1 MSAAVQTRYLHLI
14 FRCRH
19 LWGCAVVVLVVL
31 YGIGAPRVHAQN
43 NGENLWRGTVE
54 VSPTT
59 LTLRPGQSLSY
70 RLRLTEPPTADGW
83 WVMVHVDGVVYFDG
97 RYKGITW
104 VPSVGWDFNQDNW
117 DQWRGIVIRTDD
129 DAELGTV
136 TFTHEVWDHTAECP
150 VHNAS
155 PVTVELIDNGL
166 PPILPELTVDDV
178 MVDEGGGNAVFR
190 VNLSTQSNTT
200 VTVEYATEAGTAE
213 AGTDYTARSGTLV
226 FLAGETEQTIA
237 VPVVDDSEDEITE
250 TFTMRLSEAHGATLG
265 NREGTATIRDDD
277 EPPAPPIL
285 PELEIDDVTVDE
297 DGGVRCSG

>member
-83 WVMVHVDGVVYFDG
+83 WVMVHVDGVVHVDG

-166 PPILPELTVDDV
+166 PPILPEL
-178 MVDEGGGNAVFR
+178 
-190 VNLSTQSNTT
+190 
-200 VTVEYATEAGTAE
+200 
-213 AGTDYTARSGTLV
+213 
-226 FLAGETEQTIA
+226 
-237 VPVVDDSEDEITE
+237 
-250 TFTMRLSEAHGATLG
+250 
-265 NREGTATIRDDD
+265 
-277 EPPAPPIL
+277 
-285 PELEIDDVTVDE
+285 EIDDVTVDE
-297 DGGVRCSG
+297 DGGSAVFRVSLSKQSTATVTVGMRRRPGRRKRSRTTPAAVGG